1 MEPFEG
7 TPGDDHL
14 IVQGDDEFYYVQ
26 AYTGA
31 DVIDIRLPATAGSA
45 IHLEDGGDTVNG
57 GDSIDL
63 ITFAGGGNRLYG
75 GGGRDTFSALSVG
88 AGNLI
93 DGGAGSDT
101 FNLASTGNG
110 AFITLAEH
118 RAAVRSEHSGLIY
131 QYDLRDIENLSDT
144 AGNDILVGDDG
155 PNQIATAFGD
165 DLLSGRG
172 GDDVFWSHDEIEPG
186 SGNDTFV
193 GGLGADRIST
203 ANGIDT
209 IRIDRLVESLPGH
222 EDVVTDFSIRDIL
235 DVSRID
241 ADQTAP
247 GNQAFTFIG
256 DAAFSGTAG
265 ELRYQR
271 LGDGLIVS
279 ADADGDREADMA
291 VVLEPQPFQHLTRIT
306 AEDVLL

>member
-1 MEPFEG
+1 MATIEG
-7 TPGDDHL
+7 TTGNDTI
-14 IVQGDDEFYYVQ
+14 IVQGDDDSYYVN
-26 AYTGA
+26 AYTGT
-31 DVIDIRLPATAGSA
+31 DVIDIRLPATAGSG
-45 IHLEDGGDTVNG
+45 IHLDDGGDTVNG

-75 GGGRDTFSALSVG
+75 GGGRDDFGAVSVG

-93 DGGAGSDT
+93 DGGSGSDR
-101 FNLASTGNG
+101 FNADGDG

-118 RAAVRSEHSGLIY
+118 RAAARSEHSGLIY
-131 QYDLRDIENLSDT
+131 QYDLRNIENLSDT

-155 PNQIATAFGD
+155 PNLIETAFGD
-165 DLLSGRG
+165 DLVSGRG
-172 GDDVFWSHDEIEPG
+172 GDDVFWSSDEIEPG

-203 ANGIDT
+203 ANGVDT

-222 EDVVTDFSIRDIL
+222 EDVVTDFSVRDTL

-291 VVLEPQPFQHLTRIT
+291 VVLEPQPFQQLTRIT
-306 AEDVLL
+306 AEDILL